1 MHVAQAIR
9 TIVPLGLA
17 TALFAA
23 GCGSNDFALSSPDI
37 ANGTIQNE
45 QVANVFG
52 CTGGNVS
59 PELRWSN
66 PPDGTQSFAIT
77 VHDPDAPTGS
87 GFWHWA
93 VFNIPASATSLPK
106 NAGNLSTNLAP
117 AGSIQ
122 GFTDFAQNGYGGPCP
137 PAGDPAHRYVFTI
150 YALKVADLGLD
161 NSAPG
166 ALVSFAAKGNSIASA
181 SFTANYGIQGPA
193 TSHPAIPT
201 TNGFALSSQQITSG
215 GTIATPQVYNLFGCT
230 GSNQSPSL
238 QWSGVPAG
246 TQSLVLQMYDP
257 GAPTDSGFWHRV
269 VFNIPPTQTSIAL
282 GAGAPGG
289 LTGGAV
295 QGTNDYGKTGYGG
308 PCPPAGAA
316 AHHYQFT
323 LYALPI
329 PDLRPLPA
337 SLTTRP
343 ARWSDSPSARTPA
356 SRRASRRRTDA
367 EGGAEPARG
376 SGL

>member
-1 MHVAQAIR
+1 MHIAQAVR

-17 TALFAA
+17 AALFGA
-23 GCGSNDFALSSPDI
+23 GCGGDDFTLSSPDI
-37 ANGTIQNE
+37 ANGTIQQE

-52 CTGGNVS
+52 CHGGNVS

-93 VFNIPASATSLPK
+93 VFDIPASTTSLPK
-106 NAGNLSTNLAP
+106 NAGNPSANLAP

-122 GFTDFAQNGYGGPCP
+122 GFTDFAKSQYGGPCP
-137 PAGDPAHRYVFTI
+137 PTADAPHRYVFTI
-150 YALKVADLGLD
+150 YALKVATLGLD

-166 ALVSFAAKGNSIASA
+166 ALVSFSAKGNAIGSA
-181 SFTANYGIQGPA
+181 SFTANYGTGSKPNGLP
-193 TSHPAIPT
+193 SIPT
-201 TNGFALSSQQITSG
+201 ANGFTLASGQITNG
-215 GTIATPQVYNLFGCT
+215 GTIPTAQVFNQFGCT
-230 GSNQSPSL
+230 GQNQSPSL

-257 GAPTDSGFWHRV
+257 DAPTDSGFWHWV
-269 VFNIPPTQTSIAL
+269 VFNIPPTQTSILL
-282 GAGAPGG
+282 GAGSPGG
-289 LTGGAV
+289 IPGSAV

-316 AHHYQFT
+316 PHHYQFT
-323 LYALPI
+323 LYALKVANLKDPAVAGI
-329 PDLRPLPA
+329 PDNATGGLVGFVTRANATAQA
-337 SLTTRP
+337 SFTATYGR
-343 ARWSDSPSARTPA
+343 
-356 SRRASRRRTDA
+356 
-367 EGGAEPARG
+367 
-376 SGL
+376 